1 MICNTPIFIDTFA
14 GGYQPV
20 SQQLNKMQ
28 TSGFDTIL
36 TAFDLHNSMII
47 LTFAQQKAP

>member
-14 GGYQPV
+14 GGYQSV
-20 SQQLNKMQ
+20 NQQLNKMQ
-28 TSGFDTIL
+28 SVGFDTIL
-36 TAFDLHNSMII
+36 TVFDLHNSMII